1 MENIKIES
9 INDNE
14 IFLRYKINNDSDNK
28 IKLFGKKF
36 VELNKKSCRIIID
49 TKEYQICS
57 HWDKNKIDQNKKILE
72 VKLKINKPL
81 STVKDMFSNC
91 DSLITFADNNLNTSK
106 VIDTSYMFY
115 ECKQL
120 FELSDI
126 SKWDTSKITDMNS
139 MFKGCEQLSKIPNIS
154 QWDTSK
160 VTDMNSMFQGCSC
173 LLSLPDISRWNI
185 INVTDVSCMF
195 EGCSSISSFPDISKW
210 NTKNI
215 NYMSDMFKGCASL
228 SCLSDISKWD
238 TSNLA
243 FRNDIFRE
251 CLSLLILPKQMMSK
265 ELT

>member
-1 MENIKIES
+1 MENIK
-9 INDNE
+9 NNE
-14 IFLRYKINNDSDNK
+14 ILLRYKVNSKDNK

-36 VELNKKSCRIIID
+36 VERNKKSCKIIID
-49 TKEYQICS
+49 SKEYQICS
-57 HWDKNKIDQNKKILE
+57 HLDKSKIDQNIQILE
-72 VKLKINKPL
+72 IKLKINKQL
-81 STVKDMFSNC
+81 TTMKDMFSNC
-91 DSLITFADNNLNTSK
+91 DSLITFTNNNLDTSK

-120 FELSDI
+120 SDLSDI

-139 MFKGCEQLSKIPNIS
+139 MFKGCELLLKIPNIS
-154 QWDTSK
+154 KWDMSQ
-160 VTDMNSMFQGCSC
+160 VTDMNSMFEGCSC
-173 LLSLPDISRWNI
+173 LLSLPDISKWNI
-185 INVTDVSCMF
+185 INVTDVSHMF
-195 EGCSSISSFPDISKW
+195 EGCSSLSYFPDISKW

-243 FRNDIFRE
+243 FMNDIFRG
-251 CLSLLILPKQMMSK
+251 CLSLLILPTQMMQK